1 VSGSAR
7 QPDWIDVAS
16 AQTRVLAAIEV
27 LNTESVPLWDAVHRT
42 LAAPVSSPI
51 DQPPWDNSA
60 MDGYATRSN
69 DVASA
74 TAETPVRLRVIESVA
89 AGEFPRKALG
99 PGEATRIMTGAPIPD
114 GADTVI
120 RVEHTREGDTGHVLI
135 VDAMDAGRNLRFRGE
150 DLRTGD
156 TVLLPGRF
164 LRPGEIGVL
173 ATVGASQ
180 VKVFRRP
187 RVAILSTG
195 NELAELSE
203 FAEVLAGRKIVNSN
217 SYSLAAATV
226 GAGAVPMML
235 GIASDNPAS
244 LRDFIRQGF
253 DSDVLVTTAGASV
266 GDHDLVKD
274 VLEEL
279 GCRLDF
285 WRVKMRP
292 GSPISFGLIPARD
305 RRIPVFCLPGNP
317 VSALVTFEL
326 FVRPALRKMQGRT
339 DVYPSTLRVK
349 VEEHTSSK
357 RGLTHFLRT
366 TLKQNAGAEPLARL
380 TGGQGSG
387 MVTSMAYADAL
398 LIVPEDRDALE
409 AGELAWAIRLTGPDQ
424 GQENPGY

>member
-1 VSGSAR
+1 MSGSAR

-16 AQTRVLAAIEV
+16 AQARVLAAIEV
-27 LNTESVPLWDAVHRT
+27 LSSETVPLRDAVQRT

-51 DQPPWDNSA
+51 DQPPWNNSA
-60 MDGYATRSN
+60 MDGYATRAA
-69 DVASA
+69 DVVNASKQMP
-74 TAETPVRLRVIESVA
+74 TRLRVIESIA
-89 AGEFPRKALG
+89 AGEFPRKTLG
-99 PGEATRIMTGAPIPD
+99 PGEATRIMTGAPVPE

-120 RVEHTREGDTGHVLI
+120 RVEHTREGDADHVLI

-180 VKVFRRP
+180 VEVFRRP

-195 NELAELSE
+195 NELAELNQ
-203 FAEVLAGRKIVNSN
+203 FDQVLQGRKIVNSN
-217 SYSLAAATV
+217 SYSLAAATIGS
-226 GAGAVPMML
+226 GALPVML
-235 GIASDNPAS
+235 GIASDDAAS
-244 LRDFIRQGF
+244 LRDHIEQGF
-253 DSDVLVTTAGASV
+253 DADVLVTTAGASV

-279 GCRLDF
+279 GCTLDF
-285 WRVKMRP
+285 WRVRMRP

-339 DVYPSTLRVK
+339 DVYPATMRVK
-349 VEEHTSSK
+349 VEERTSSK
-357 RGLTHFLRT
+357 RGLTHFLRA
-366 TLKQNAGAEPLARL
+366 TLKQNPGGEPLARL

-387 MVTSMAYADAL
+387 LITSMAHADAL

-409 AGELAWAIRLTGPDQ
+409 AGELAWAVRLTGPDQ